1 MKNTFVT
8 LGPPRSHSTAH
19 SLRPSCI
26 LVRSDSC
33 YFTWNHII
41 STTRILIQGPHHDR
55 KPRSWEFN
63 MGKLILLIVP
73 GFIPLNHCIIDA
85 SIPVHFSVVMGEL
98 LIRLWW
104 NEWDCRELLIVEF
117 SQFSPLNAAPS
128 QTVCEHDKKGCT
140 GRTFPP
146 LSVALGMEHFHVH
159 SPKWKIESAHNK
171 SKKATINQSLN
182 CHWDLSQRIAFEY
195 SQYQSN
201 NCKINKND
209 E

>member
-1 MKNTFVT
+1 MISATST
-8 LGPPRSHSTAH
+8 PSRSNSTAH
-19 SLRPSCI
+19 SLQPSCV
-26 LVRSDSC
+26 LVWSDLC

-55 KPRSWEFN
+55 KPRRWEFN

-128 QTVCEHDKKGCT
+128 QTVCEHTKKSAQKGP
-140 GRTFPP
+140 FP
-146 LSVALGMEHFHVH
+146 LSVWLWGWNIFMYIVQSEKLKVH
-159 SPKWKIESAHNK
+159 TTKV
-171 SKKATINQSLN
+171 KKQQSTN
-182 CHWDLSQRIAFEY
+182 H
-195 SQYQSN
+195 
-201 NCKINKND
+201 
-209 E
+209 